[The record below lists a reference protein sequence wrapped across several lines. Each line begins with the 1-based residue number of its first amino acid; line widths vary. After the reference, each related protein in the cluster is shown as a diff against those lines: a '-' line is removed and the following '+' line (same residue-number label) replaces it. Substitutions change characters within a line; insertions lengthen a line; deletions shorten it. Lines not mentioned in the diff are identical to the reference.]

1 MNSQTIQSEI
11 NDLLTRPEAT
21 SSVVSRNGIEAFF
34 DLGRHLLHSAQNS
47 RGETLARV
55 QAAMRQFLDVARD
68 CALMGKIYEA
78 NRQEEWFQ
86 LLLQIIDTLDFTVG
100 DLFSQ
105 RVERY
110 ADKALFKTIK
120 GKTVTGVSWKECHQR
135 VMKTA
140 RALFSFAEDEA
151 AMPGPVALLS
161 ENSLNMVTVDL
172 ACLCTGV
179 VDVLIPAN
187 SLSPNIEFMLNQSRP
202 TLVFVSTDTQLS
214 KIASIKS
221 RLTSVKHIIKLNSGD
236 TTSTLSVLSFDEF
249 LQRAKQV
256 SAKRVEAAMSRVKI
270 SDLATIMY
278 TSGTTEAPKGIQFS
292 QRNLISKR
300 FARALALP
308 EIGDADVF
316 ICYLPLYH
324 TFGRYFEM
332 LGCIFWGST
341 YVFMESTD
349 VEAMVANMNL
359 AKPTVFISIPK
370 KWFELYE
377 RVQERVDIETAPKS
391 RLKSVVASV
400 TGGALRWG
408 LSAAGYLDPDVFRF
422 FQSTGVELMS
432 GFGMTEATG
441 GITMTP
447 PFEYRPQSVGKAL
460 PGIEIKLAEDGE
472 MLIRGPYVM
481 TGYLESDGS
490 EFDADGWLYTGDI
503 FSADRDGFLQ
513 IMDRKKEIYK
523 NTRGETI
530 APQKIENL
538 FYDFESV
545 KQVFLVGDHRAY
557 NTLLLY
563 PNYDYEQT
571 DLKKMGREA
580 LRQFFSSLIVS
591 VNRFLAPFER
601 IVDFAIL
608 EREISQQHGEL
619 TPKGT
624 YKRKV
629 VEEHFHDDIER
640 MYSKGY
646 IAYHFGGFE
655 IRIPN
660 RFLRFKGLTPDDL
673 RLSRNKIK
681 IHPTGAELTLHP
693 VKRKKFRLQIGHFE
707 YDFEEPKF
715 DLNDLIYYPSLWLG
729 NLEFES
735 FVGEELFSWSFTVER
750 EKPAI
755 TLVTPAHALKHHPK
769 NLSDIKAAA
778 AEKRVDLRRLH
789 RAAVCIHSVNEKAA
803 NTAIRY
809 LDVILKSSKEEQWRS
824 LSKAVLRRL
833 AESKNQA
840 IKRFAFEVL
849 IENDDRNELNQIFD
863 RFVFS
868 RKRALDQETI
878 ARLAESKLSRIQ
890 LNSIFEFLSKFT
902 HSENWHNQAL
912 ARRTVNSVLNLL
924 TDYSIHHP
932 ITFKLVRTELV
943 KWMTLYQLDQQVS
956 NVAQRCYRKLLSGF
970 RGWLGENQKIAVDP
984 ETFDEYGWED
994 VLTFE
999 PQIAA
1004 ADKTLI
1010 THAIKNAPIIQ
1021 EATFLFSKGTSIR
1034 LPEIAHKGVWVSFL
1048 GSRHGKSVY
1057 RASVHTRHFGSFDI
1071 ALNLNHSLSEEEV
1084 EDEINWLIC
1093 ASGTEEARP
1102 LVEDFGGYWPK
1113 YRLWSEE
1120 FIPGETVENLL
1131 KKLERRTRPEGR
1143 ERLQLIWPN
1152 FAWSGIS
1159 AYVDF
1164 WNRTGRRLEIA
1175 DPTPVNVIVPAY
1187 DYQIGFRIV
1196 SISSRKRFKSIPDMM
1211 LSFRQNFIDSV
1222 ESRYSSLAG
1231 TCSWHVVFSSFVEIL
1246 GEKRGLQLLEATLD
1260 GLHAS
1265 GSNHRYDDM
1274 SHKLKKFVGSVR
1286 NKGYLPKRLYF
1297 AVQRFKR
1304 WLELNPQATPQAK
1317 MHTLQDLHT
1326 TYRLDQLERDYPGT
1340 RIQYFRD
1347 TIFAHSDSDIQKGL
1361 NAIIRHIKED
1371 GIAEHDLH
1379 ERISQLSNQVT
1390 FSEEEKFFFTRMSY
1404 PHLGPQDSAELVSL
1418 ELHGSE
1424 QAALVVYIENAEGE
1438 RFAIR
1443 QPATPKEIARLHR
1456 LFTIANLPI
1465 DFQPEHHYL
1474 VVLNERSHVI
1484 GGLFYRDV
1492 SQDHVHLE
1500 KIVIDERFRRKGI
1513 SEGLLKEFF
1522 KRLRSEGVKIVTVGF
1537 LRPEFFYRFGFNID
1551 HQFGNMVKKLDE
1563 PEPEEISDELLEE
1576 I

>member
-1 MNSQTIQSEI
+1 MSSKTIQSEI
-11 NDLLTRPEAT
+11 KDVLTEPDNT
-21 SSVVSRNGIEAFF
+21 PQVVNQNGIEHFF
-34 DLGRHLLHSAQNS
+34 ELGRHLLDECQNS
-47 RGETLARV
+47 SVNDHSG
-55 QAAMRQFLDVARD
+55 MRRFLDIARD
-68 CALMGKIYEA
+68 PALMVKIYEA
-78 NRQEEWFQ
+78 NRQEEWLE
-86 LLLQIIDTLDFTVG
+86 LLLQIIDRLDFTVG
-100 DLFSQ
+100 DLLKQ

-110 ADKALFKTIK
+110 TDKPLFKTIK
-120 GKTVTGVSWKECHQR
+120 GKEIENVSWNEFHRR
-135 VMKTA
+135 VMATA
-140 RALFSFAEDEA
+140 QALFSFSEKGDDL
-151 AMPGPVALLS
+151 PGPVAILS
-161 ENSLNMVTVDL
+161 ENSLEMVAVDL

-187 SLSPNIEFMLNQSRP
+187 SLPPNIEFMLNQSQP
-202 TLVFVSTDTQLS
+202 TILFVSTDAQLD
-214 KIASIKS
+214 KIASISSK
-221 RLTSVKHIIKLNSGD
+221 LKSVKHIIKLNPGGSA
-236 TTSTLSVLSFDEF
+236 STLNILPFEDFLS
-249 LQRAKQV
+249 RAKQV
-256 SAKRVEAAMSRVKI
+256 SGRRIEEAMNRVKMN
-270 SDLATIMY
+270 DLATIMY

-349 VEAMVANMNL
+349 VETMIANMNL
-359 AKPTVFISIPK
+359 VKPTVFISIPK

-377 RVQERVDIETAPKS
+377 RIQEKVDIETAAKS
-391 RLKSVVASV
+391 KLKSVVASV
-400 TGGALRWG
+400 TGGELRWG

-447 PFEYRPQSVGKAL
+447 PFEYRAKSVGKAL

-472 MLIRGPYVM
+472 MLIRGPYV
-481 TGYLESDGS
+481 TPGYLESDGS
-490 EFDADGWLYTGDI
+490 EFDEDGWLYTGDI
-503 FSADRDGFLQ
+503 FRADSDGFLQ
-513 IMDRKKEIYK
+513 IVDRKKEIYK
-523 NTRGETI
+523 NIRGETI

-545 KQVFLVGDHRAY
+545 KQVFLVGDNRAY
-557 NTLLLY
+557 NTVLLY

-571 DLKKMGREA
+571 DLKTMGREE

-624 YKRKV
+624 YKRKI
-629 VEEHFHDDIER
+629 VEEHFQDVIER
-640 MYSKGY
+640 MYRKAY
-646 IAYHFGGFE
+646 ITYHFGGFE

-673 RLSRNKIK
+673 RLSKNKIK
-681 IHPTGAELTLHP
+681 IHPTGVELTLQP
-693 VKRKKFRLQIGHFE
+693 IKRKTLRLQIGSFE

-715 DLNDLIYYPSLWLG
+715 DLNDLLYYPSLWLG
-729 NLEFES
+729 NLEFEK
-735 FVGEELFSWSFTVER
+735 FVGEELFTWSVKAER
-750 EKPAI
+750 DKPAVM
-755 TLVTPAHALKHHPK
+755 LVSPSHTLKHQPQ
-769 NLSDIKAAA
+769 NRNEIKTAA
-778 AEKRVDLRRLH
+778 AEKRVDLRHLH
-789 RAAVCIHSVNEKAA
+789 LAGACVHSTNEKAA

-824 LSKAVLRRL
+824 LCKSVLRRL
-833 AESKNQA
+833 ADSKNQA
-840 IKRFAFEVL
+840 LKKFAFEVL
-849 IENDDRNELNQIFD
+849 VENDDGNELKQIFD

-868 RKRALDQETI
+868 KKSALDKDMI
-878 ARLAESKLSRIQ
+878 ARLAEGKLSRTQ
-890 LNSIFEFLSKFT
+890 LNSIFDFLSKFT
-902 HSENWHNQAL
+902 HSENWGNQAL

-932 ITFKLVRTELV
+932 ITYKLVRTELV
-943 KWMTLYQLDQQVS
+943 KWMTLYQLDQQVT

-984 ETFDEYGWED
+984 ETFDEYGWEE

-999 PQIAA
+999 PQIAE
-1004 ADKTLI
+1004 ADKNLI
-1010 THAIKNAPIIQ
+1010 THAIKHAPIIQ
-1021 EATFLFSKGTSIR
+1021 ESTFLFSKGTSIR

-1084 EDEINWLIC
+1084 EEEINWLIC
-1093 ASGTEEARP
+1093 AGGTEEARP

-1196 SISSRKRFKSIPDMM
+1196 SISARKRFKSIPDMM
-1211 LSFRQNFIDSV
+1211 LSFRHNFIDSV
-1222 ESRYSSLAG
+1222 ESKYSSLAG
-1231 TCSWHVVFSSFVEIL
+1231 TCSWHVIFSSFLEIL
-1246 GEKRGLQLLEATLD
+1246 GEKQGLQLLDATLET
-1260 GLHAS
+1260 LHTS
-1265 GSNHRYDDM
+1265 GSNQRYDDM
-1274 SHKLKKFVGSVR
+1274 SRKLEKFVESVR
-1286 NKGYLPKRLYF
+1286 TRGYLPKRLYF

-1304 WLELNPQATPQAK
+1304 WLQLNPQATPQAK

-1326 TYRLDQLERDYPGT
+1326 TYRLDQLEKDYPGT

-1347 TIFAHSDSDIQKGL
+1347 TIFAHSNRDIEKGL
-1361 NAIIRHIKED
+1361 NGIIRHIKEN

-1379 ERISQLSNQVT
+1379 ERISQLSNQVQ
-1390 FSEEEKFFFTRMSY
+1390 FSEEEKFFLTRMSY

-1424 QAALVVYIENAEGE
+1424 QAALVVYIENVEGE

-1484 GGLFYRDV
+1484 GGLFYRYV
-1492 SQDHVHLE
+1492 NQNHVHLE

-1522 KRLRSEGVKIVTVGF
+1522 KRLRSEGINIVTVGF

-1551 HQFGNMVKKLDE
+1551 HQFGNMVKKLDQ